1 MPCALT
7 IFTMASRHAR
17 IPTERLIKKKA
28 RELFET
34 SGTSSGFQG
43 EEANPDSLLEIYGKD

>member
-1 MPCALT
+1 ME
-7 IFTMASRHAR
+7 SRHAR

-34 SGTSSGFQG
+34 LNILLELQG
-43 EEANPDSLLEIYGKD
+43 GGANPELLLDIYGKG